1 MLSTQNMKLAA
12 VKALANVAKLEVPDI
27 VKKAH
32 NRKDMSFGPEY
43 IIPSPF
49 DRRVLRYVALG
60 VAKAAYEEGISQ
72 IKDFNFSEYEQ
83 YLKDLASYLDSK

>member
-1 MLSTQNMKLAA
+1 MKLAA